1 MIILIITAF
10 VIIVALFVGMVIFL
24 KKFFDREAT
33 MHTAHLDTLISETTA
48 KEEQVKKQYED
59 AKRQSQEIIVN
70 AQKDAAQ
77 QKEAVLKA
85 AAEEKDKVLAEAQA
99 KADEVIKQADNAR
112 LALLKEL
119 EQKINESA
127 TLKAQELLQ
136 SVLPEDFRK
145 EVHVRWV
152 NDVIANGFAELDRL
166 RVPEGLSEVKVVS
179 AFGLSEK
186 ETGQLKAKLKEKLGF
201 DVKLEQGVDPSLI
214 CGLVVNVGSLILD
227 GSLKFKI
234 QGVARGS
241 G

>member
-1 MIILIITAF
+1 MGI
-10 VIIVALFVGMVIFL
+10 IIVAMIVLIVIFIVMIKIL
-24 KKFFDREAT
+24 RKVFSDDVTKS
-33 MHTAHLDTLISETTA
+33 TAHLSSQEA
-48 KEEQVKKQYED
+48 EYEAKKEEIRKQLED
-59 AKRQSQEIIVN
+59 AKRQSQEIIAN

-77 QKEAVLKA
+77 QKDGVLKA
-85 AAEEKDKVLAEAQA
+85 ASEEKDKILGEAQA

-112 LALLKEL
+112 LALLNEL
-119 EQKINESA
+119 ELKINEGA
-127 TLKAQELLQ
+127 TLRAQELLQ

-152 NDVIANGFAELDRL
+152 NDVIANGFSELDRL

-179 AFGLSEK
+179 AFGLTEK
-186 ETGQLKAKLKEKLGF
+186 ETQQLKSKLKEKLGF
-201 DVKLEQGVDPSLI
+201 DVKLEESIDPSLI

-234 QGVARGS
+234 QGVARVS